1 VVLVDGLDMQPRCKN
16 NPCLFRFCSYI
27 AGNYTHM
34 PHLINALTTAEWS
47 YQLLP
52 EFTRQDMQNADAELR
67 RLSNLRITAEIVDN
81 ILPGIEC
88 DSIREAKQII
98 NGDSL
103 RIASLIAVV
112 IPNVEF
118 NLYCK

>member
-1 VVLVDGLDMQPRCKN
+1 M
-16 NPCLFRFCSYI
+16 
-27 AGNYTHM
+27 T
-34 PHLINALTTAEWS
+34 HLINALTTAEWS
-47 YQLLP
+47 YRLLP
-52 EFTRQDMQNADAELR
+52 EFTRDNMAQADAELR
-67 RLSNLRITAEIVDN
+67 RLSNLRITAEIVHN

-103 RIASLIAVV
+103 RIARELAVV

>member
-1 VVLVDGLDMQPRCKN
+1 MQQRCKN
-16 NPCLFRFCSYI
+16 KSWLFRFCSYI

-34 PHLINALTTAEWS
+34 THIINALTTAEWS
-47 YQLLP
+47 YRLLP
-52 EFTRQDMQNADAELR
+52 GFTRDNMAQADAELR
-67 RLSNLRITAEIVDN
+67 RLSTLRVTAEIVDN

-98 NGDSL
+98 NGDSI

-112 IPNVEF
+112 VPNVEF

>member
-1 VVLVDGLDMQPRCKN
+1 
-16 NPCLFRFCSYI
+16 
-27 AGNYTHM
+27 
-34 PHLINALTTAEWS
+34 
-47 YQLLP
+47 
-52 EFTRQDMQNADAELR
+52 
-67 RLSNLRITAEIVDN
+67 VDN

-103 RIASLIAVV
+103 RIARELAVV
-112 IPNVEF
+112 VPNVEF

>member
-1 VVLVDGLDMQPRCKN
+1 
-16 NPCLFRFCSYI
+16 
-27 AGNYTHM
+27 M
-34 PHLINALTTAEWS
+34 PHLINALTTAKWS
-47 YQLLP
+47 YRLLP
-52 EFTRQDMQNADAELR
+52 EFTRQDIQNADDELR
-67 RLSNLRITAEIVDN
+67 RLSTLRITAEIVDN
-81 ILPGIEC
+81 ILPSIEC

-103 RIASLIAVV
+103 RIARELAVV